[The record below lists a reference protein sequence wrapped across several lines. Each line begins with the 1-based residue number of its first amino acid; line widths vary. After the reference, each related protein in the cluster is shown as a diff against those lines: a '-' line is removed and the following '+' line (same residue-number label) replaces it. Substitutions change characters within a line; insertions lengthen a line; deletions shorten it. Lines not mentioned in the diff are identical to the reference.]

1 MNEELLDAQV
11 GFRKGRGT
19 IDQTANTHWII
30 EKGRKFQKKIYFCF
44 INYAKAFDCIA
55 HNKLWKILEEKGI
68 TDHFICLL
76 RNQVKKQQL
85 EMDMKQQTGS
95 KLGKEYIKVVYW
107 HHAYLTYMHSTSCKN
122 LGWMKLESSLL
133 GEIPI
138 TSHMQCHMAETE
150 EV

>member
-1 MNEELLDAQV
+1 MNCELSDVQT
-11 GFRKGRGT
+11 GFRKVRGT
-19 IDQTANTHWII
+19 IDQTANTHGII
-30 EKGRKFQKKIYFCF
+30 EKGRKVQKKIYFCF

-95 KLGKEYIKVVYW
+95 KLGKEYIKVVQY
-107 HHAYLTYMHSTSCKN
+107 HSAYLTNILSTSCKMPGSVKHN
-122 LGWMKLESSLL
+122 LESRLL
-133 GEIPI
+133 GEVSI
-138 TSHMQCHMAETE
+138 TSDTQMIPL
-150 EV
+150 